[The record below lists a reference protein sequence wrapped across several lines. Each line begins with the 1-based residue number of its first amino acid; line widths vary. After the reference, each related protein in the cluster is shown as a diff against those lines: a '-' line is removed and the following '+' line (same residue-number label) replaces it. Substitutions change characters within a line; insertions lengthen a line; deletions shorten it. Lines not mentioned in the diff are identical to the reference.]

1 MESEGNDHA
10 EPWTVFVSDPSVE
23 AERVS
28 QALREAK
35 LHVVDVPLSMLVAR
49 VAVQRPNVVLVDAD
63 AEGAI
68 EMVGRMREL
77 PASDA
82 IDVIFLGRAGEAM
95 STSEDAIANEGSG
108 FFSRPIDPAAVVKKI
123 QALAMGE
130 APAPAPE
137 PVEPPP
143 PSDEKRAP
151 SSPPP
156 ASARLPPPSSRP
168 PPPSARPP
176 SSRPPPP
183 SLRSSPIPNPVPS
196 QARVSLRTGISE
208 ELENLLAAAD
218 VRAQGH
224 GSAGDLGLVSPE
236 DELDAVLPEAIL
248 AALDTPLD
256 DDAEEED
263 GDHHRGTGDGRSTT
277 SRGRAAAS
285 SAEAS
290 GSGAT
295 GEEAVPEP
303 VTNGGVGTNA
313 GSTGETGQRVEQ
325 HGTSATSAVG
335 STTGS
340 GTSATSLRA
349 STENLAPG
357 TASQQRSDLHPFGV
371 APPSPPAATP
381 FTPRRPKSSIP
392 PPFGGPQGQPSAPL
406 SPFPPAGSSG
416 VPSVM
421 STTLG
426 SEVLVQAGGMLLPMV
441 QLPTSLPAGPP
452 PSLERRLEPPPPPMQ
467 ALPIPSGPLS
477 PPQPSSAVV
486 TPPLLSG
493 PEAPKAVPM
502 ALGPGDGPRA
512 LAQAIAHRQSGSLTF
527 EAPEGVRRVVLREG
541 DIITAASGIDGE
553 SLLAFLGARG
563 ELPRERIEQLA
574 GRLPPY
580 GRHAGAA
587 LVAQGALAQDQLWP
601 VLRSHAEWIMAQAL
615 SLTRG
620 SSFLDPEPPGRL
632 RNEPSVFGGSPGAEV
647 FVEVIRRSIDEPT
660 ATAALG
666 GRDTTFAEGPRAT
679 LLNECG
685 LGAAELDAIR
695 SVIGGRLDQ
704 IVARF
709 PQTDVTQVL
718 YALAL
723 LGIVSV
729 VRPAFANLKA
739 GARAPRIVEADA
751 MDDGALR
758 ERIRARIDLVEEGD
772 YFALLGVM
780 RNATSYE
787 IRRAYL
793 DLRRTFEPAVVLTPA
808 TLDLAEDVRR
818 IVAVLDEAY
827 EILGDNARR
836 ERYRRAID
844 DSPN

>member
-63 AEGAI
+63 AEGAV
-68 EMVGRMREL
+68 ETVGRMREL
-77 PASDA
+77 PSSDA

-143 PSDEKRAP
+143 PSDEKRPP

-156 ASARLPPPSSRP
+156 ASARPPPPSSRP

-176 SSRPPPP
+176 PPSSRPPP
-183 SLRSSPIPNPVPS
+183 SMRSPIPNPAPS

-256 DDAEEED
+256 DDAEEEE
-263 GDHHRGTGDGRSTT
+263 GEQHRGTGDGRSTT

-290 GSGAT
+290 GST
-295 GEEAVPEP
+295 GEEAAPEP

-313 GSTGETGQRVEQ
+313 GSTGETGQRVEAQ
-325 HGTSATSAVG
+325 GTSATG
-335 STTGS
+335 PTTGS
-340 GTSATSLRA
+340 GTSTSLRSNENTA
-349 STENLAPG
+349 SA

-371 APPSPPAATP
+371 APPPSPPAATP

-392 PPFGGPQGQPSAPL
+392 PPFGGPSGQPSAPL
-406 SPFPPAGSSG
+406 SPFPSAG

-426 SEVLVQAGGMLLPMV
+426 SEILVQAGGMLLPMV
-441 QLPTSLPAGPP
+441 QLPTSVPAGPP
-452 PSLERRLEPPPPPMQ
+452 PSLERRLEPPPPPM
-467 ALPIPSGPLS
+467 APLPVPSLPLS
-477 PPQPSSAVV
+477 PPQPSSAVASSAV
-486 TPPLLSG
+486 ATPPLSG
-493 PEAPKAVPM
+493 PEAPPTAPT

-512 LAQAIAHRQSGSLTF
+512 LARAIAHRQSGSLTF

-563 ELPRERIEQLA
+563 ELPRERIEALS

-601 VLRSHAEWIMAQAL
+601 VLRAHAEWIMAQAL

-685 LGAAELDAIR
+685 LGGAELDAIR
-695 SVIGGRLDQ
+695 SVIGARLDEV
-704 IVARF
+704 VARF

-723 LGIVSV
+723 LGIVVV
-729 VRPAFANLKA
+729 VRPAFANLKS
-739 GARAPRIVEADA
+739 GARAPRVVEADA
-751 MDDGALR
+751 MDNAALR

-793 DLRRTFEPAVVLTPA
+793 DLRRAFEPAAVLTPA

>member
-1 MESEGNDHA
+1 M
-10 EPWTVFVSDPSVE
+10 P
-23 AERVS
+23 
-28 QALREAK
+28 
-35 LHVVDVPLSMLVAR
+35 
-49 VAVQRPNVVLVDAD
+49 
-63 AEGAI
+63 
-68 EMVGRMREL
+68 
-77 PASDA
+77 
-82 IDVIFLGRAGEAM
+82 
-95 STSEDAIANEGSG
+95 
-108 FFSRPIDPAAVVKKI
+108 
-123 QALAMGE
+123 
-130 APAPAPE
+130 
-137 PVEPPP
+137 PV
-143 PSDEKRAP
+143 
-151 SSPPP
+151 
-156 ASARLPPPSSRP
+156 
-168 PPPSARPP
+168 
-176 SSRPPPP
+176 
-183 SLRSSPIPNPVPS
+183 
-196 QARVSLRTGISE
+196 
-208 ELENLLAAAD
+208 
-218 VRAQGH
+218 
-224 GSAGDLGLVSPE
+224 
-236 DELDAVLPEAIL
+236 
-248 AALDTPLD
+248 
-256 DDAEEED
+256 
-263 GDHHRGTGDGRSTT
+263 
-277 SRGRAAAS
+277 
-285 SAEAS
+285 
-290 GSGAT
+290 
-295 GEEAVPEP
+295 
-303 VTNGGVGTNA
+303 
-313 GSTGETGQRVEQ
+313 
-325 HGTSATSAVG
+325 
-335 STTGS
+335 
-340 GTSATSLRA
+340 
-349 STENLAPG
+349 
-357 TASQQRSDLHPFGV
+357 
-371 APPSPPAATP
+371 
-381 FTPRRPKSSIP
+381 
-392 PPFGGPQGQPSAPL
+392 
-406 SPFPPAGSSG
+406 
-416 VPSVM
+416 
-421 STTLG
+421 
-426 SEVLVQAGGMLLPMV
+426 
-441 QLPTSLPAGPP
+441 
-452 PSLERRLEPPPPPMQ
+452 
-467 ALPIPSGPLS
+467 PSGPLS
-477 PPQPSSAVV
+477 PPLPSSAVA
-486 TPPLLSG
+486 TPPLSG
-493 PEAPKAVPM
+493 PEAPPTAPM

-512 LAQAIAHRQSGSLTF
+512 LAQAIAHRRSGSLTF

-660 ATAALG
+660 SMAALG
-666 GRDTTFAEGPRAT
+666 GRDTTFAEGPRAA

-685 LGAAELDAIR
+685 LGGAELEAIR
-695 SVIGGRLDQ
+695 SVIGARLDE

-751 MDDGALR
+751 MDDAALR

-793 DLRRTFEPAVVLTPA
+793 DLRRAFEPAAVLTPA

-818 IVAVLDEAY
+818 IAAVLDEAY